1 MTISGVTYLV
11 DGYRRNV
18 RVVGEIRELDELRN
32 VIIKSEKMQLVRL
45 ADVAEIE
52 FDEVE
57 RESYARQYGASVV
70 MLDVFKRSG
79 EKDIVNQK
87 IANLL
92 EEAKDDYFPD
102 NLSISVT
109 NDTSEQTKTQVA
121 DLENSIIFGML
132 LVVLVLM
139 FFLGLR
145 NALFV
150 GIAIPM
156 SMLMS
161 FVILNA
167 MGITLNYRAL
177 CPRIGVGYAGR

>member
-1 MTISGVTYLV
+1 
-11 DGYRRNV
+11 
-18 RVVGEIRELDELRN
+18 
-32 VIIKSEKMQLVRL
+32 MQLVRL

-57 RESYARQYGASVV
+57 RQSYARQYGASVV

-79 EKDIVNQK
+79 ENQIIVSEK
-87 IANLL
+87 IAGLL
-92 EEAKDDYFPD
+92 EDSKDDYFPD

-167 MGITLNYRAL
+167 MGITLNTIVLFAL
-177 CPRIGVGYAGR
+177 VLALGMLVDNGCLLYTSPSPRDATLSRMPSSA

>member
-1 MTISGVTYLV
+1 AQ
-11 DGYRRNV
+11 DG
-18 RVVGEIRELDELRN
+18 
-32 VIIKSEKMQLVRL
+32 
-45 ADVAEIE
+45 
-52 FDEVE
+52 
-57 RESYARQYGASVV
+57 
-70 MLDVFKRSG
+70 
-79 EKDIVNQK
+79 
-87 IANLL
+87 
-92 EEAKDDYFPD
+92 YFPD
-102 NLSISVT
+102 NLNISVT

-145 NALFV
+145 NAMFV

-167 MGITLNYRAL
+167 LGISLNTIVLFAL
-177 CPRIGVGYAGR
+177 VLALGMLV

>member
-1 MTISGVTYLV
+1 M
-11 DGYRRNV
+11 
-18 RVVGEIRELDELRN
+18 
-32 VIIKSEKMQLVRL
+32 
-45 ADVAEIE
+45 AEAQ
-52 FDEVE
+52 
-57 RESYARQYGASVV
+57 ES
-70 MLDVFKRSG
+70 
-79 EKDIVNQK
+79 
-87 IANLL
+87 
-92 EEAKDDYFPD
+92 YFPD
-102 NLSISVT
+102 NLNISVT

-132 LVVLVLM
+132 LVVIVLM

-167 MGITLNYRAL
+167 LGVTLNTIVL
-177 CPRIGVGYAGR
+177 LPWF